1 MTRFNKNYKAI
12 ARDLVA
18 QLSGNSLT
26 VEEVSIVLNMA
37 KQAYSRAAMES
48 TPELPKIL
56 EYIPLPQCTN
66 EDTPEYGGKNDCIS
80 TKQ

>member
-26 VEEVSIVLNMA
+26 WEEVSIVLNMA

-48 TPELPKIL
+48 APELPKIL